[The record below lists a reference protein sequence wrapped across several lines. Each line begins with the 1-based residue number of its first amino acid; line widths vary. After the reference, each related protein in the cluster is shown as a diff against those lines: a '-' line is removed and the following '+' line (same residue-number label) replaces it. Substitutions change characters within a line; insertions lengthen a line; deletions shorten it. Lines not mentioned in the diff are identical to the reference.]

1 MVCLVRAAWK
11 HSPLLFAA
19 LKVDFRLF
27 GFPSSVVK
35 LFVGFLQLFS
45 GLVQLLHGPHVGR
58 LDLGD
63 GGLQLVDLLFQG
75 LLHLFHVVV
84 VRHVDQ
90 ILIQAR
96 VVDLYLCLLLV
107 NHVRWLPVA
116 TAVEKCQSKFWDI
129 SRPNLFP
136 KTNI

>member
-45 GLVQLLHGPHVGR
+45 GLVQLLFVKFSFSLGVVHV
-58 LDLGD
+58 LLYLLGD
-63 GGLQLVDLLFQG
+63 G
-75 LLHLFHVVV
+75 
-84 VRHVDQ
+84 
-90 ILIQAR
+90 
-96 VVDLYLCLLLV
+96 
-107 NHVRWLPVA
+107 
-116 TAVEKCQSKFWDI
+116 
-129 SRPNLFP
+129 
-136 KTNI
+136 